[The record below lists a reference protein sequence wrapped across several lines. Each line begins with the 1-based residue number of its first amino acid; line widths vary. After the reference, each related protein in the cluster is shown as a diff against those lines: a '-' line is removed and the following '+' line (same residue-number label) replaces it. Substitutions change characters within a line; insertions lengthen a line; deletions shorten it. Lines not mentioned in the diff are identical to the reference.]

1 MIAGAKRRLYVLILA
16 INPRSGR
23 GQARKKALI
32 AKKYFDALGIRV
44 SLVEGHSL
52 DDFRQQFI
60 EQLDREIITGVV
72 ALGGD
77 GFIHEIIQHVV
88 PRQIPLGVIPC
99 GTGNDFA
106 RSIGVYRLSITE
118 QINLIAHCDIRSI
131 DLGRVD
137 QRWFAA
143 ILSSGFD
150 ALVNERANQMQ
161 WPRGRMRYNI
171 AMIEKIIQL
180 KAHSYQIRLDQ
191 ESIDVEATLV
201 TVANGPSYGGGM
213 NICPDA
219 KLNDGLFDVM
229 VLGKVSR
236 AELLRVFPKVYSGRH
251 VGHPAVSFYRCKE
264 IEIIGSGSTFA
275 DGEPISTLPLTA
287 TCVSNAMKVW
297 AA

>member
-23 GQARKKALI
+23 GQARKKASI

>member
-23 GQARKKALI
+23 GQARKKAFI
-32 AKKYFDALGIRV
+32 VKKYFDGLGIRV

-60 EQLDREIITGVV
+60 EQLDREIIAGVV

-106 RSIGVYRLSITE
+106 RSIGVYRLSLAE
-118 QINLIAHCDIRSI
+118 QINLIAHSDIRSI

-150 ALVNERANQMQ
+150 ALVNERANLMQ

-171 AMIEKIIQL
+171 AMIEKIIAL
-180 KAHSYQIRLDQ
+180 KAHSYRIRLDT
-191 ESIDVEATLV
+191 EFIDVKATLV

-219 KLNDGLFDVM
+219 NLNDGLFDVM

-236 AELLRVFPKVYSGRH
+236 GELLRVFPKVYSGRH
-251 VGHPAVSFYRCKE
+251 VGHPAVSFYRCNE
-264 IEIIGSGSTFA
+264 IEIIGSGSSFA

>member
-32 AKKYFDALGIRV
+32 AKKYFDALGIRA

-118 QINLIAHCDIRSI
+118 QINLIAHSDIRSI

-171 AMIEKIIQL
+171 AMIEKIIAL

-191 ESIDVEATLV
+191 ESIDFEATLV